1 MLGGAMIDTHEPPR
15 TLREL
20 FGLPTLIVGGLMIL
34 LWLGL
39 AAIVV
44 TTIVSASGDPYFW
57 DSVSFILWEF
67 SGVLLV
73 VGMFG
78 TAVTLGTYG
87 ITTMVRASRR
97 DRAPSAQGSIG
108 A

>member
-1 MLGGAMIDTHEPPR
+1 MLGGAMIDTSAPPR

-20 FGLPTLIVGGLMIL
+20 FGWPTLVVGGIMLF

-67 SGVLLV
+67 SWVLLV
-73 VGMFG
+73 VGTFG

-87 ITTMVRASRR
+87 ITSMVRASRK
-97 DRAPSAQGSIG
+97 DRALSAQSSIG